1 MDKETISLLQ
11 TVCAAGGARASFNG
25 DSNDRLEHL
34 VEEGLLAA
42 AKSPNAHRTFY
53 RPTKKGAAMVDTL
66 QLAKT
71 ASVG

>member
-1 MDKETISLLQ
+1 MTALSTWWKK
-11 TVCAAGGARASFNG
+11 
-25 DSNDRLEHL
+25 
-34 VEEGLLAA
+34 GLLAA